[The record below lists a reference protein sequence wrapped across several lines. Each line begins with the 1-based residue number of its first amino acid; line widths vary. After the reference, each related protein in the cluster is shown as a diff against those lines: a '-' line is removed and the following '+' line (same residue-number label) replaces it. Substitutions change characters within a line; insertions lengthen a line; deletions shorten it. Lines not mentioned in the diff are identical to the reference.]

1 MIATTDGIAW
11 LAAPQ
16 SIAFGGYSVV
26 LARGLDAEELVSRLT
41 ATVFGPTRTARSLAH
56 LTSKDLIDVVEDG
69 PWDPYPVI
77 GLRYG
82 EIGEWV
88 FVVKYGG
95 WQAEFGPRPPVSRGG
110 AHVFQLEFEEENGKP
125 VPPQFSYLHDERL
138 MCAFNLH
145 LDGSWGYDGV
155 NGDREVAVRVEEILA
170 AAGLPDATM
179 PRREVHRTALE
190 IIERCFG
197 LSLPRRKVLEAALP
211 AVVLEIAEPAHPFN

>member
-1 MIATTDGIAW
+1 MTDGIAW

-41 ATVFGPTRTARSLAH
+41 ATVFGPRRTARGLGR
-56 LTSKDLIDVVEDG
+56 LTGKDLIDVVEGG
-69 PWDPYPVI
+69 PWEPHPPI

-82 EIGEWV
+82 ETGEWA

-95 WQAEFGPRPPVSRGG
+95 WQAEFGPEPPVSRGG

-138 MCAFNLH
+138 VCAFNLH

-155 NGDREVAVRVEEILA
+155 SGDREVAVHVEEMLA
-170 AAGLPDATM
+170 AAGLPDPDV

-190 IIERCFG
+190 IIERHFG
-197 LSLPRRKVLEAALP
+197 LSLPRRQVLEAALP
-211 AVVLEIAEPAHPFN
+211 AVILEIASPANPPA